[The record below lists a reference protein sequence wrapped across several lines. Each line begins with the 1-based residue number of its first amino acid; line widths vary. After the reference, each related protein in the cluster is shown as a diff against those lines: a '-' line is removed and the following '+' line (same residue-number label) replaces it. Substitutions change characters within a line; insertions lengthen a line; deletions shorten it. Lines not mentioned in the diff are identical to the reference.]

1 MNNYISENH
10 NRIAKMFLIAGI
22 VAGVVLYFTERF

>member
-1 MNNYISENH
+1 MSNYIANHH